1 MDYDDLD
8 ACPITKAALENLSSD
23 SEGPRTRLYR
33 AVIGE
38 EALRYEHASEFDEDR
53 VDLDWSS
60 KDADGNKT
68 VDFPEDVTSFTR
80 KSKSSSSL
88 LLSCSSGAAQ
98 WHRLLPL
105 LASMSASLLTLF
117 SWYSPNGPLV
127 A

>member
-68 VDFPEDVTSFTR
+68 VDFPEDDAILGHWEDNESIIMR
-80 KSKSSSSL
+80 EEMA
-88 LLSCSSGAAQ
+88 G
-98 WHRLLPL
+98 W
-105 LASMSASLLTLF
+105 
-117 SWYSPNGPLV
+117 G
-127 A
+127 